1 MAIFV
6 NLPIL
11 ADPDKPIF
19 NQTLKLEMTVKQ
31 SGESFLPTYF
41 FYNGFGQHIRYID
54 RHYCIYFML
63 NNKKKTVG

>member
-31 SGESFLPTYF
+31 SGESFLPTSFYF
-41 FYNGFGQHIRYID
+41 FTMVLGSVSEI
-54 RHYCIYFML
+54 
-63 NNKKKTVG
+63 